1 VREGLGGLSTM
12 TTTVLRDV
20 RLLEGDAFGA
30 ATDLAFEDG
39 RITATHGERHD
50 GHHESAD
57 VVDGGGGSGGF
68 VLPGFIDCHVHLHGP
83 ETLTSL
89 AAYGVTTALDM
100 GSPAPLVRALRGRR
114 GVTDLRSGMMALS
127 SPASAHAQRL
137 KDIPA
142 AHEALV
148 EDIAA
153 VPAAVAT
160 RVEQAAD
167 YIKVVI
173 DLPGFDQ
180 ATVDAIVEE
189 AHRHGLKTVAH
200 ASRSDAVAMAQR
212 AGFDVL
218 THVPLD
224 RPIDDE
230 QAGALA
236 AAGVVVVPTLTMMKG
251 IVERLAGTGGP
262 GPRYE
267 PAVDSVTALHRA
279 GVTVLAGTDANQ
291 TPAAPAS
298 PPMGD
303 SLHDE
308 LALLV
313 AAGLTPAEALRAATS
328 AAADHFDLPDRGRLA
343 VGLRADLV
351 LLDQDPTLDIDGTR
365 GIRGVWIAGEP
376 VVGVP

>member
-1 VREGLGGLSTM
+1 M
-12 TTTVLRDV
+12 TTTVLRNV
-20 RLLEGDAFGA
+20 RLFEGDAFGE
-30 ATDLAFEDG
+30 ATELAFEDG
-39 RITATHGERHD
+39 RITTTRD
-50 GHHESAD
+50 GRDDETAV
-57 VVDGGGGSGGF
+57 VVDGGGGF
-68 VLPGFIDCHVHLHGP
+68 VLPGLIDCHVHLYGP
-83 ETLTSL
+83 ETLTEL
-89 AAYGVTTALDM
+89 ARHGVTTALDM
-100 GSPAPLVRALRGRR
+100 SSPAPLVSALRGRR
-114 GVTDLRSGMMALS
+114 GVTDIRSGMMALS
-127 SPASAHAQRL
+127 SPASAHAQRM

-142 AHEALV
+142 AREALV
-148 EDIAA
+148 EDVTAVAAA
-153 VPAAVAT
+153 VT
-160 RVEQAAD
+160 RRVEQGAD

-180 ATVDAIVEE
+180 ATVDAIVTE

-200 ASRSDAVAMAQR
+200 ASRSDAVEMAQR

-230 QAGALA
+230 RAAALA

-267 PAVDSVTALHRA
+267 PAAESVTALHRA
-279 GVTVLAGTDANQ
+279 GVTVLVGTDANR

-298 PPMGD
+298 PPMGV

-313 AAGLTPAEALRAATS
+313 DTGLTPAEALRAATS
-328 AAADHFDLPDRGRLA
+328 AAADHFDLPDRGRLV

-351 LLDQDPTLDIDGTR
+351 LLERDPTSDIDATR
-365 GIRGVWIAGEP
+365 SIRGVWIAGEP
-376 VVGVP
+376 VVDLP